1 MEQIEE
7 TGFRRVLGE
16 EKLPEI
22 RDYSAITSF
31 KLYCLS
37 TGTQYY
43 CYYGKTTQQPRRTPV
58 DWCLCFSADPSEKRT
73 GFSRFH
79 GKVGVKEIRKLLY
92 LCQDLLKV
100 LKSSLKMQSSL
111 VLMFFSN
118 NTSHK

>member
-1 MEQIEE
+1 MEAFGWSLSFSPDVKQNEE

-22 RDYSAITSF
+22 RDYSAITSS

-58 DWCLCFSADPSEKRT
+58 HRCLCFSADPSKK
-73 GFSRFH
+73 SRIQQISWE
-79 GKVGVKEIRKLLY
+79 GWGERDQKMSASLY
-92 LCQDLLKV
+92 DDLL
-100 LKSSLKMQSSL
+100 
-111 VLMFFSN
+111 
-118 NTSHK
+118 

>member
-1 MEQIEE
+1 MTTFGVINKTRGLDESPVEAFGWSLSFSPEVEQNEV

-22 RDYSAITSF
+22 RDYSAITSS

-58 DWCLCFSADPSEKRT
+58 DWCLCFSADPSK
-73 GFSRFH
+73 
-79 GKVGVKEIRKLLY
+79 KE
-92 LCQDLLKV
+92 QDSGDFMGRLG
-100 LKSSLKMQSSL
+100 
-111 VLMFFSN
+111 
-118 NTSHK
+118 